1 VALETDGRP
10 PQPPFPQFQLE
21 KFVHGL
27 NDLLGVPEPTIASVP
42 TAIAEP
48 ASFPTTGSQKQSQAP
63 ALPVPTVGITT
74 ESPKA
79 EQAATSVAG
88 MCA

>member
-1 VALETDGRP
+1 MALETDGRP

-21 KFVHGL
+21 KFFHGL
-27 NDLLGVPEPTIASVP
+27 NDLLGVPEPTT
-42 TAIAEP
+42 TAAAEP
-48 ASFPTTGSQKQSQAP
+48 ASFPTTASQKQSQAP
-63 ALPVPTVGITT
+63 ALPVPTVGTTT

-88 MCA
+88 MCE